1 MKYTNKFNLPES
13 IVNAVKRP
21 SYSRGKS
28 TISVTQLINSPQ
40 IVALREKH
48 GEDIEVDVS
57 DQVWALFGS
66 AVHHILEQG
75 ASEKHL
81 VEERI
86 FTSIGEW
93 VLSGAVDVQ
102 ICHADGTR
110 TIQDYKVT
118 RAYSVMNEKK
128 EWEEQ
133 LNIYG
138 WLVRKVK
145 KTPVKELQIVAI
157 IRDWNRNDAAR
168 NPDYPPCPFHTI
180 NIPLWDLDR
189 AETFIRDRLNQHQ
202 QAYASYE
209 LSGELPTC
217 SSEDMWERPTTY
229 AVMKKGNVR
238 ATKVYPIRQEAE
250 AHAKQL
256 GAEVVVRQGE
266 RIRCAN
272 FCDVKSYCQQWRT
285 YESSLASAD

>member
-28 TISVTQLINSPQ
+28 QISVTQLINSPR
-40 IVALREKH
+40 IVALRERH
-48 GEDIEVDVS
+48 AEDIEVDVS

-75 ASEKHL
+75 AGETHL

-86 FTSIGEW
+86 FTELDGW

-102 ICHADGTR
+102 VCHSDGTR

-118 RAYSVMNEKK
+118 RAYSVLTEKK

-138 WLVRKVK
+138 YLVSHKA
-145 KTPVKELQIVAI
+145 PVRNLEIIAIV
-157 IRDWNRNDAAR
+157 RDWSRMEALR

-180 NIPLWDLDR
+180 QIPQWSKEKTE
-189 AETFIRDRLNQHQ
+189 AFIRDRLNQHKS
-202 QAYASYE
+202 AYADAQ
-209 LSGELPTC
+209 LGGDLPLCTE
-217 SSEDMWERPTTY
+217 EDMWSRPTVWAITKQG
-229 AVMKKGNVR
+229 ATR
-238 ATKVYPIRQEAE
+238 ATKLCQSEEEAQTV
-250 AHAKQL
+250 AATMKNVHIVK
-256 GAEVVVRQGE
+256 RPGE

-272 FCDVKSYCQQWRT
+272 FCDVKPFCKQWSD
-285 YESSLASAD
+285 YEASLSSVN

>member
-21 SYSRGKS
+21 TYSRGKS
-28 TISVTQLINSPQ
+28 QISVTQLINAPQ

-48 GEDIEVDVS
+48 NEDIEVDVS

-86 FTSIGEW
+86 YTSVGQWI
-93 VLSGAVDVQ
+93 LSGAVDVQ
-102 ICHADGTR
+102 ILHGDGSR

-138 WLVRKVK
+138 WLVRTVK
-145 KTPVKELQIVAI
+145 KTPVKNLQIIAI

-168 NPDYPPCPFHTI
+168 NPDYPPCAFHTLD
-180 NIPLWDLDR
+180 IPLWDVER
-189 AETFIRDRLNQHQ
+189 AEQFVVDRLNAHQH
-202 QAYASYE
+202 AYAE
-209 LSGELPTC
+209 LELTGSLPTC
-217 SSEDMWERPTTY
+217 ASEDMWERPTTY

-238 ATKVYPIRQEAE
+238 ATKVYPIREEAE
-250 AHAKQL
+250 VHAKQL

-272 FCDVKSYCQQWRT
+272 FCDVKPFCDQWRS
-285 YESSLASAD
+285 YEANLGSAA